1 METTS
6 VAEDTVNKRRGDSKP
21 THPNEALKACVPVH
35 ALMQLDETD
44 RALLLLLNEDAR
56 GATERWLE
64 RWASPKERCRIAS
77 VVSRKQ
83 A

>member
-1 METTS
+1 
-6 VAEDTVNKRRGDSKP
+6 
-21 THPNEALKACVPVH
+21 
-35 ALMQLDETD
+35 MQLDETD